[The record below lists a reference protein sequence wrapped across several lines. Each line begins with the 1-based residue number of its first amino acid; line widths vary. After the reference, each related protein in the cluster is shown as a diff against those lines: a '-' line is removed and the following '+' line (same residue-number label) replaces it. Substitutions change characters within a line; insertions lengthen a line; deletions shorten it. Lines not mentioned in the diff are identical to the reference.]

1 MLLFYIISNVFMVL
15 SFNAIFRELY
25 DRDHVPLLLE
35 LFQMLMAAKNDK
47 GKGAGKL
54 EGKCR

>member
-1 MLLFYIISNVFMVL
+1 MVL